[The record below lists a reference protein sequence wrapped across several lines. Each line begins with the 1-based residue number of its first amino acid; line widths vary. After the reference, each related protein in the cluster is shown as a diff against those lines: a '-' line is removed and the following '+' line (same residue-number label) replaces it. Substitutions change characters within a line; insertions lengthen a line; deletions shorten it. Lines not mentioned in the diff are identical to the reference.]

1 MRVRTTQI
9 IDYWAGIPIC
19 VVLTLWHWFASVL
32 KALFGRVPAAT
43 VPKRILFLELSE
55 MGSAIIAHSALR
67 QAELRYPGSELFFM
81 VFSKNKESVSLLGV
95 IPEKNLIL
103 IDESNFL
110 SLVWSTLHALLRVR
124 ALKIDTVIDLEL
136 FSRFTSIL
144 SFLSGSERRIGFDN
158 YTAEGL
164 FRGRFL
170 THRVFYNPH
179 QHMEL
184 NFLALVC
191 AAGSDPKDIPL
202 LKMDLNPL
210 RVPLPRYRA
219 TDSEHQELWRL
230 LQSINPRVKPGDR
243 ILVVNPDP
251 GDALPIRGW
260 PMERYVSALQQLM
273 AINEGLFCAVIG
285 LKRSKPYADAILAG
299 LPLERCLDLTG
310 KTKVLREV
318 VALFT
323 QAELLITN
331 DSGPAHFAAL
341 TDIKSIALFGPE
353 TPALYGA
360 MGENKLNIW
369 ANYSCS
375 PCLSAHNHRHTLCKD
390 NKCLQ
395 AIGEERVVEAA
406 QAFLNSRNDSSE
418 KKSVGNHF

>member
-9 IDYWAGIPIC
+9 VDYWAGIPIC
-19 VVLTLWHWFASVL
+19 AVLTLWHWLASFVRSL
-32 KALFGRVPAAT
+32 LG
-43 VPKRILFLELSE
+43 PKSSLGMPKKILFLELSE

-95 IPEKNLIL
+95 IPERNLIL
-103 IDESNFL
+103 VDESGFL
-110 SLVWSTLHALLRVR
+110 RLAISTFQALVRVR
-124 ALKIDTVIDLEL
+124 TLRIDTVIDLEL

-144 SFLSGSERRIGFDN
+144 SFLSGAQRRVGFDN

-164 FRGRFL
+164 FRGTFL

-202 LKMDLNPL
+202 LKMDMRPL
-210 RVPLPRYRA
+210 RVPLPRYQA
-219 TDSEHQELWRL
+219 TDREREDLWSLMR
-230 LQSINPRVKPGDR
+230 SINPRISPGAR

-260 PMERYVSALQQLM
+260 PMERYVAALKQLM

-285 LKRSKPYADAILAG
+285 LKRSQPYAAAILEG
-299 LPLERCLDLTG
+299 LSPERCLDLTG
-310 KTKVLREV
+310 KTKALREV

-323 QAELLITN
+323 QSELLITN

-360 MGENKLNIW
+360 MGENKLNLW

-395 AIGEERVVEAA
+395 AIGQEQVVEAA
-406 QAFLNSRNDSSE
+406 QAFLN
-418 KKSVGNHF
+418 G